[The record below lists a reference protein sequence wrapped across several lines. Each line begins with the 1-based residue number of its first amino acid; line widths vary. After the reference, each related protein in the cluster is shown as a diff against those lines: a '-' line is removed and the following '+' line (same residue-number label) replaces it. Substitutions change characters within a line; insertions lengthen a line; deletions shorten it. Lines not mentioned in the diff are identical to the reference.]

1 MAEERPNLRW
11 EAEKGILRK
20 NPVFVILLGLC
31 PFLAISKSVE
41 DAIWMTLAFGFV
53 LLGSCL
59 VTSFSRRW
67 IPKNVRIPIFVVVI
81 SSFVTVT
88 ELIIRAYSPT
98 LREHLGIFLPLIT
111 VNCIVLGRVEAFSS
125 KRSVLESLADA
136 CGMTAGFGLA
146 IVSISFIRELLGS
159 GGLSLFGRSLV
170 LLSQPV
176 SGFLLSPGGF
186 LVMGGMLALLKKL
199 GVI

>member
-1 MAEERPNLRW
+1 VAEEKSNLKW

-20 NPVFVILLGLC
+20 NPIFVIMLGLC

-59 VTSFSRRW
+59 VTSLLRRL

-81 SSFVTVT
+81 SSFVTIT

-125 KRSVLESLADA
+125 KRPVLESLADA
-136 CGMTAGFGLA
+136 VGMTAGFGLA
-146 IVSISFIRELLGS
+146 IVSISAIRELLGS
-159 GGLSLFGRSLV
+159 GGISLFGHSFV
-170 LLSQPV
+170 LLSQPA

>member
-1 MAEERPNLRW
+1 MAEEKSNLKW

-20 NPVFVILLGLC
+20 NPIFVIMLGLC

-59 VTSFSRRW
+59 VTSLLRRL

-81 SSFVTVT
+81 SSFVTIT

-125 KRSVLESLADA
+125 KRPVLESLADA
-136 CGMTAGFGLA
+136 VGMTAGFGLA
-146 IVSISFIRELLGS
+146 IVSISVIRELLGS
-159 GGLSLFGRSLV
+159 GGISLFGHSFV
-170 LLSQPV
+170 LLSQPA

-199 GVI
+199 GAI

>member
-1 MAEERPNLRW
+1 VAEEKSNLKW

-20 NPVFVILLGLC
+20 NPIFVIMLGLC

-59 VTSFSRRW
+59 VTSLLRRL

-81 SSFVTVT
+81 SSFVTIT

-125 KRSVLESLADA
+125 KRPVLESLADA
-136 CGMTAGFGLA
+136 VGMTAGFGLA
-146 IVSISFIRELLGS
+146 IVSISVIRELLGS
-159 GGLSLFGRSLV
+159 GGISLFGHSFV
-170 LLSQPV
+170 LLSQPA

-199 GVI
+199 GAI

>member
-1 MAEERPNLRW
+1 VAEEKSNLKW

-20 NPVFVILLGLC
+20 NPIFVIMLGLC

-41 DAIWMTLAFGFV
+41 DAVWMTLAFGFV

-59 VTSFSRRW
+59 IISLLRRW

-81 SSFVTVT
+81 SSFVTIT
-88 ELIIRAYSPT
+88 ELVIRAYSPT

-125 KRSVLESLADA
+125 KRPVLESLADA
-136 CGMTAGFGLA
+136 GGMTAGFGLA
-146 IVSISFIRELLGS
+146 IVSISIIRELLGS
-159 GGLSLFGRSLV
+159 GGISLFGHSFV
-170 LLSQPV
+170 LLSQPA

>member
-146 IVSISFIRELLGS
+146 IVSISFVRELLGS

>member
-1 MAEERPNLRW
+1 VAEEKSNLKW

-20 NPVFVILLGLC
+20 NPIFVIMLGLC

-41 DAIWMTLAFGFV
+41 DAVWMTLAFGFV

-59 VTSFSRRW
+59 IISLLRRW
-67 IPKNVRIPIFVVVI
+67 IPRNVRIPIFVVVI
-81 SSFVTVT
+81 SSFVTIT
-88 ELIIRAYSPT
+88 ELVIRGYSPT

-125 KRSVLESLADA
+125 KRPVLESLADA
-136 CGMTAGFGLA
+136 GGMTAGFGLA
-146 IVSISFIRELLGS
+146 IVSISIIRELLGS
-159 GGLSLFGRSLV
+159 GGISLFGHSFV
-170 LLSQPV
+170 LLSQPA

>member
-1 MAEERPNLRW
+1 VAEERPNLRW

-146 IVSISFIRELLGS
+146 IVSISFVRELLGS

>member
-1 MAEERPNLRW
+1 VAEEKSNLKW

-20 NPVFVILLGLC
+20 NPIFVIMLGLC

-59 VTSFSRRW
+59 VTSLLRRW

-81 SSFVTVT
+81 SSFVTIT

-125 KRSVLESLADA
+125 KRPVLESLADA
-136 CGMTAGFGLA
+136 VGMTAGFGLA
-146 IVSISFIRELLGS
+146 IVSISAIRELLGS
-159 GGLSLFGRSLV
+159 GGISLFGHSFV
-170 LLSQPV
+170 LLSQPA

>member
-1 MAEERPNLRW
+1 MAEEKPNLKW
-11 EAEKGILRK
+11 EAEKGLLKK

-41 DAIWMTLAFGFV
+41 DAIGMTLAFGFV
-53 LLGSCL
+53 LLGTCL
-59 VTSFSRRW
+59 VTSLIRRW
-67 IPKNVRIPIFVVVI
+67 VPRDVRIPMFVVI
-81 SSFVTVT
+81 IASFVTIT
-88 ELIIRAYSPT
+88 ELIVRAYSPT

-136 CGMTAGFGLA
+136 IGMTAGFGLA
-146 IVSISFIRELLGS
+146 IISVSFIRELLGT
-159 GGLSLFGRSLV
+159 GGIKFFGYSFTILG
-170 LLSQPV
+170 QPA

-186 LVMGGMLALLKKL
+186 LVMGGILALLKKL